1 MQTDSTRSTDQT
13 DQTDQTVGRDR
24 SDRPNIVVLY
34 ADDLGWGDLG
44 CFGAEYETPALD
56 GLCASGV
63 KLSQWYSN
71 SPVCSPSR
79 ASLLTGKYPAHA
91 GVEAIL
97 GGTRRT
103 PGLPQQA
110 TLASEL
116 RRRGY
121 RTGLFGKWHLGA
133 SDEYSPS
140 QYGFEET
147 FGIRA
152 GCVDYYSHI
161 FYWGNHNPI
170 HDLWDDDEEVW
181 LNGEY
186 LTTVIGDRAADFIG
200 RHAGEPFFCFVP
212 FNAPHYPM
220 HAPAEYMDRFAHL
233 PEGRQEMAAMVGA
246 MDDAVAT
253 ILAALAEHGLAE
265 NTLVFFSSD
274 NGPSAESRNWLD
286 GEEISYDG
294 GWAGGLR
301 GTKGSVFEG
310 GVREPSIISWPARL
324 PAGTEFDSVGMMMD
338 VLPTVL
344 HAVDGTP
351 ADTDAI
357 DGASLMEPLTA
368 AGAPGA
374 GGPDRSVYWT
384 YEGQWA
390 VRRGDL
396 KLVRDAREG
405 MDPPAAVVQAL
416 YDLATDPAETT
427 DISAQRSDQ
436 LAALTEEL
444 SIFQA
449 KNRAWVDAETPA
461 R

>member
-1 MQTDSTRSTDQT
+1 MQTDNTFSTDQMDRT
-13 DQTDQTVGRDR
+13 GGRGR
-24 SDRPNIVVLY
+24 PDRPNIVILY

-44 CFGAEYETPALD
+44 CFGAEFETPALD
-56 GLCASGV
+56 ALCASGV

-79 ASLLTGKYPAHA
+79 ASLLTGKYPEHA
-91 GVEAIL
+91 GVPAIL

-103 PGLPQQA
+103 PGLPQQD

-133 SDEYSPS
+133 SDECSPS

-161 FYWGNHNPI
+161 FYWGDHNPI

-200 RHAGEPFFCFVP
+200 RHADDPFFCFVP

-246 MDDAVAT
+246 MDDAVGT
-253 ILAALAEHGLAE
+253 ILAALTEHGLAE

-351 ADTDAI
+351 TEAESI
-357 DGASLMEPLTA
+357 DGVSLLEALTA

-374 GGPDRSVYWT
+374 GGLDRSVYWT

-396 KLVRDAREG
+396 KLVHGAREG
-405 MDPPAAVVQAL
+405 MDPPAAVVEAL

-427 DISAQRSDQ
+427 DVSAERSDQ

-449 KNRAWVDAETPA
+449 KNRAWADAETPV